1 MSRKNVLLRRTNTFY
16 LKSVI
21 NLNIFGGAFVVPGAV
36 GVGTEPL
43 VKVVA
48 LTSISICSRI
58 PKKGEKP
65 SHSDRNKSQVNY
77 KCRDKASFKI
87 LWGSEYRTSLEF
99 KY

>member
-1 MSRKNVLLRRTNTFY
+1 MSSLGEPTLTFF

-21 NLNIFGGAFVVPGAV
+21 NLNIFGGAFVVPGPV

-43 VKVVA
+43 VKALA

-65 SHSDRNKSQVNY
+65 SHSDRTKSQVNFRRNVEI
-77 KCRDKASFKI
+77 KRV
-87 LWGSEYRTSLEF
+87 L
-99 KY
+99 KYCGIRIPY